1 MSSISNNDK
10 HFLLFEGNVSK
21 AAKENVASL
30 LTEHQR
36 NINQPLSIPFFPPPP
51 PLRLPQQKAL
61 PPKNYNSLEQS
72 LIAAKNAA
80 AMIKL
85 QATFNNPQDLSEV
98 HRKISSSNTLN
109 YIDLIKLGITM

>member
-1 MSSISNNDK
+1 MT
-10 HFLLFEGNVSK
+10 K

-36 NINQPLSIPFFPPPP
+36 NIHQPLSIPFLPPPP
-51 PLRLPQQKAL
+51 PLRLPQQKAIA
-61 PPKNYNSLEQS
+61 PQNYNSLEQS

-80 AMIKL
+80 AMMKL

-98 HRKISSSNTLN
+98 YRKF
-109 YIDLIKLGITM
+109 